1 MKITKRQLRRIIKE
15 EKRKLHETIEL
26 AFRPPTH
33 EQLRRA
39 EEDLKKALKRV
50 FDVQYNIGAVADD
63 VGDPPGEI
71 FNYAFE
77 EIQSVVNRWMAEEE
91 DAYWEKA

>member
-15 EKRKLHETIEL
+15 EKRELHETIEL

-33 EQLRRA
+33 ERLRRA

-50 FDVQYNIGAVADD
+50 FDVQFTFGVVADD
-63 VGDPPGEI
+63 VGNADGEI
-71 FNYAFE
+71 LNYAFE

-91 DAYWEKA
+91 DTYWEKA

>member
-1 MKITKRQLRRIIKE
+1 MKITKRQLRRIINE
-15 EKRKLHETIEL
+15 EKRELHETIEL
-26 AFRPPTH
+26 AMRPPTH
-33 EQLRRA
+33 EQLSRA

-50 FDVQYNIGAVADD
+50 FDVQYTIGAVADD

-91 DAYWEKA
+91 DMYWEKA